1 MVLDYTAVHD
11 LLSLVDVQFRLKEFD
26 NQEKWED
33 IKVSFTFPVRSP
45 EEADRIAKDLMNKV
59 TSIKEIRWN
68 RAGNSQGHFV
78 YGKSKYTR
86 QYANYYNSRIR

>member
-1 MVLDYTAVHD
+1 MVLDYTTIHD
-11 LLSLVDVQFRLKEFD
+11 LLSLVDVQFRLREHD
-26 NQEKWED
+26 SQEKWED

-45 EEADRIAKDLMNKV
+45 EEADLIAKELIDKV
-59 TSIKEIRWN
+59 NSIKEIRWN